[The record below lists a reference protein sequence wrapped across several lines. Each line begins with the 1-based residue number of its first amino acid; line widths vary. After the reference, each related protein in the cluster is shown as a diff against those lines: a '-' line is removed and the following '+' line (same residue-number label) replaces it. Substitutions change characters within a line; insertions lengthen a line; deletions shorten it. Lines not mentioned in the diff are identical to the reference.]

1 MRRIYSPRFTQMAHE
16 IKYRII
22 NWLDLVKDLWGPEF
36 YEPDVAYKWSNDRE
50 FKDTQEAPG
59 PE

>member
-1 MRRIYSPRFTQMAHE
+1 MSELKNTS
-16 IKYRII
+16 YRII
-22 NWLDLVKDLWGPEF
+22 NWLDLVKDMWGPEF